1 LKLDEVSNG
10 QAMANAKDLAHN
22 LNTEKRKK
30 LNITNIQGINPFSTI
45 ISPSNI
51 SINKE
56 FSTEQHMEE
65 ESLHL
70 KDQQK
75 TALRGENENR

>member
-1 LKLDEVSNG
+1 MKLDEVSNG
-10 QAMANAKDLAHN
+10 KSIANAKDLAHN
-22 LNTEKRKK
+22 LSTEKRKK

-56 FSTEQHMEE
+56 FSTEQQMEE